1 MIYEHHLCFFNWI
14 VKERGNSGAAP
25 KLPQITKTQ
34 GVASTLL
41 LHGIH
46 TFHAAENTGKKS
58 CTKAFELENRYDGL
72 D

>member
-1 MIYEHHLCFFNWI
+1 MNTIYVFLI
-14 VKERGNSGAAP
+14 GLLRIRGNFGAAP

-58 CTKAFELENRYDGL
+58 CTKAPELENRYDGL
-72 D
+72 E